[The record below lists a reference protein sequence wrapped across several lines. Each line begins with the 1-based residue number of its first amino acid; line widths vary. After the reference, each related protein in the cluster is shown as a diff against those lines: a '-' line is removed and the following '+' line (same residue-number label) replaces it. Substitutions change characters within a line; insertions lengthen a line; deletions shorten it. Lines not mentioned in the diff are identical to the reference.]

1 MKDRQNITIGLLLAT
16 SVVLAILLLIVN
28 SDNTAMAE
36 SSSRAGDYILIVGQ
50 WVEGTDVLY
59 VTDIAAKRMNVYT
72 TDINTWS
79 INLFTSTDL
88 EQGFSGVR

>member
-1 MKDRQNITIGLLLAT
+1 MKDRQNITIGMLLAS
-16 SVVLAILLLIVN
+16 SVVLAVLLVVIN
-28 SDNTAMAE
+28 SDNSARAE
-36 SSSRAGDYILIVGQ
+36 SSSRAGDYILLVGQ

-59 VTDIAAKRMNVYT
+59 VTDIATKRMNVYT

-88 EQGFSGVR
+88 EQGFTGVR